1 MIHSPVRSRWGLLAH
16 RNFRLLWLGETVS
29 KFGTSIT
36 TVALPLVGVI
46 ELNASPFVIGLLT
59 AAVWLPWLVFGLP
72 AGVWVGRLPRR
83 GIMLTCNVVSAGA
96 FASVPL
102 AAWLGALTVA
112 HLLVVGLLAGVASVF
127 FTTAYQV
134 YLPELLD
141 SRDLIEG
148 NAKLQGSASAA
159 QVAGPGAA
167 GLIAQ
172 SFGAVLGLLAN
183 AASFLLSTLTL
194 LLIRAP
200 APTRSPVT
208 ETRALRRDVAEG
220 VRFIAG
226 DSYLRTLTTFGA
238 AANLALLGYQSILV
252 VYLVRDVGVSPSLTG
267 GLVSVGALGGIV
279 GAVVARPLCRRFG
292 TARGILVSQL
302 SAAPFG
308 LLIPLAANDWRLGL
322 FVIGSFLL
330 ATGVMVNSVVSA
342 SFRQSYTPPHLL
354 SRVVATA
361 MFVNYGTIPL
371 GAMLGGALGSAV
383 GLRTTMWL
391 MTGLLVLCGGILLVS
406 PLRRRREL
414 PPCPQDHENQT
425 SET

>member
-1 MIHSPVRSRWGLLAH
+1 MTRAPARTRWGLFAH

-36 TVALPLVGVI
+36 TVALPLVGVV
-46 ELNASPFVIGLLT
+46 ELDASPFVVGLLT

-83 GIMLTCNVVSAGA
+83 GVMLTCNVVSAGA

-102 AAWLGALTVA
+102 AAWLDALTIA
-112 HLLVVGLLAGVASVF
+112 HLLVVGLLAGTASVF

-172 SFGAVLGLLAN
+172 SVGAVMGLLAN
-183 AASFLLSTLTL
+183 AATFLLSTFTL

-200 APTRSPVT
+200 TSTRSP
-208 ETRALRRDVAEG
+208 EPEARSLRRDVVEG

-226 DSYLRTLTTFGA
+226 DVYLRTLTAFGA

-252 VYLVRDVGVSPSLTG
+252 VYLVRDVGVSPSMTG
-267 GLVSVGALGGIV
+267 GLISMGALGGII
-279 GAVVARPLCRRFG
+279 GAVIARPLCRRFG

-302 SAAPFG
+302 GASPFG
-308 LLIPLAANDWRLGL
+308 LLIPLADDDWRLGL
-322 FVIGSFLL
+322 FVVGSFLL
-330 ATGVMVNSVVSA
+330 ATGVMVSSVVSA
-342 SFRQSYTPPHLL
+342 SFRQTYTPSHLL
-354 SRVVATA
+354 SRVVATS
-361 MFVNYGTIPL
+361 MVVNYGAIPL
-371 GAMLGGALGSAV
+371 GALLGGALGSTL

-391 MTGLLVLCGGILLVS
+391 MTTLLVLCGGILLAS
-406 PLRRRREL
+406 PLRRRRDL
-414 PPCPQDHENQT
+414 PTGVTPR
-425 SET
+425 